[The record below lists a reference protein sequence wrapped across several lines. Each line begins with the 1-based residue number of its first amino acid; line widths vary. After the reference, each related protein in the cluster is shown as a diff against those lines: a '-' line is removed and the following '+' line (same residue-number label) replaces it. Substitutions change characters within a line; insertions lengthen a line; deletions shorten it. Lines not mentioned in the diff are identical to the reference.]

1 MNDEFW
7 EDMREERFMLVD
19 APARKVAIYPND
31 SGMVIV
37 AIKEGRTT
45 CVTTLQVSEID
56 ATVSALIKAKQVAQP
71 MDELID
77 AQYGAHCAIEKA
89 KGKTE

>member
-19 APARKVAIYPND
+19 APERKVAIYPND

-56 ATVSALIKAKQVAQP
+56 ATASALIKAKQVAQP